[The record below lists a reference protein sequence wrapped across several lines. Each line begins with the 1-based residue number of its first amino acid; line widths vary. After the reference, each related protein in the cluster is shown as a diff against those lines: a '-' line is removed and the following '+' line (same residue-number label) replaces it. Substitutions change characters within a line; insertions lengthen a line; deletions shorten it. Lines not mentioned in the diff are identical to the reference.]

1 MFTVLH
7 TIYYIHYTIYNI
19 IYMYILLNG
28 GLEIEQ
34 NIFSI
39 FQILVIV
46 FSLTGKQSNDDN
58 N

>member
-1 MFTVLH
+1 
-7 TIYYIHYTIYNI
+7 
-19 IYMYILLNG
+19 MYILLNG

-34 NIFSI
+34 NLFSI
-39 FQILVIV
+39 FQILVIF